1 MNIKFLMSMKKIKF
15 LGTLITATTILFSSC
30 DDDEVKCGVAE
41 VTENPIVNF
50 AITPTETNLSVE
62 YKAQRVES
70 HTAKFDND
78 TCSSYITTYT
88 YFDEA
93 DKKSFENL
101 YEKEITSGSITYD
114 GESYIYDRSDK
125 FMGWKSEDVN
135 EYLQA
140 MANK

>member
-1 MNIKFLMSMKKIKF
+1 MKKIKL
-15 LGTLITATTILFSSC
+15 LGALIAASTFCFSSTSC
-30 DDDEVKCGVAE
+30 DDDEVRCGVAE

-50 AITPTETNLSVE
+50 AITPEQTTLGIE
-62 YKAQRVES
+62 YKGQRIES
-70 HTAKFDND
+70 HVAKFTND
-78 TCSSYITTYT
+78 TCSSYVTKYT

-114 GESYIYDRSDK
+114 GESYIYDRTDK

-140 MANK
+140 IQKQETDRI